1 MQATLGLDRTCYPV
15 DRWSLPYSLIH
26 LESDGVYI
34 PEDEEQF
41 SCVDPLPKEWLSAGV
56 EKNNYNRRQG
66 FETVNR
72 LQAIDI
78 DATKR
83 LAPVLHESHGR
94 RERQTMIQQTE
105 TVQVDII
112 QDKEQRK
119 ERNENSVWCLS
130 IQVVNAHYISESK
143 DIFTE
148 NRPSWVCQYTALGDV
163 VNVSGEIDKD
173 DFEDGVIVF
182 DQSLTSKH
190 MMRGSID
197 ALEEMFEQLP
207 PITFSVKIVEVLPFR
222 NANTRET
229 ALPQPRKQRS
239 SSELMKAAALSMTSS
254 SSGALMSQAVK
265 RVTLLKAFQKSK
277 QTRECVGELSLKGMH
292 KERYG

>member
-1 MQATLGLDRTCYPV
+1 M
-15 DRWSLPYSLIH
+15 
-26 LESDGVYI
+26 YI

-41 SCVDPLPKEWLSAGV
+41 SCVDPLPKEWLTAGA
-56 EKNNYNRRQG
+56 EKNNNNRRQG

-72 LQAIDI
+72 LQTLDI

-83 LAPVLHESHGR
+83 LAPVLHESRGR

-105 TVQVDII
+105 TVQVDLNK
-112 QDKEQRK
+112 DKEHKK
-119 ERNENSVWCLS
+119 ERSEHSIWCLS
-130 IQVVNAHYISESK
+130 IQVVNAHYLSQSK

-173 DFEDGVIVF
+173 DFEDGVVVF

-190 MMRGSID
+190 LMRGSID

-207 PITFSVKIVEVLPFR
+207 PIRFSAKIVEVLPFR
-222 NANTRET
+222 NPSMRTIAKSK
-229 ALPQPRKQRS
+229 AAPIHRS
-239 SSELMKAAALSMTSS
+239 SSELMKQAALSMTAN

-265 RVTLLKAFQKSK
+265 RVTLLKAFQKSTETK
-277 QTRECVGELSLKGMH
+277 ECVGDLSLKGMN
-292 KERYG
+292 KERFAEYICV